1 MQIIA
6 ENTIML
12 NMLRRRIF
20 NTNEII
26 SITHDL
32 YKNYIRAIINKIFL
46 INDLWKRNG
55 IILSY
60 LSMYLLQV
68 DRWNL

>member
-1 MQIIA
+1 MQIIT

-20 NTNEII
+20 NTNETI

-32 YKNYIRAIINKIFL
+32 QDYVRAIINKIFL
-46 INDLWKRNG
+46 INDLWKRTEYF
-55 IILSY
+55 ILSIC
-60 LSMYLLQV
+60 SLQV

>member
-1 MQIIA
+1 MQIIT

-20 NTNEII
+20 NTNETI

-32 YKNYIRAIINKIFL
+32 QDYVRAIINKIFL
-46 INDLWKRNG
+46 INDL
-55 IILSY
+55 
-60 LSMYLLQV
+60 
-68 DRWNL
+68 

>member
-12 NMLRRRIF
+12 NMLRRHIF
-20 NTNEII
+20 NTNETI

-32 YKNYIRAIINKIFL
+32 YRITF
-46 INDLWKRNG
+46 G
-55 IILSY
+55 Q
-60 LSMYLLQV
+60 LLTKYS
-68 DRWNL
+68 W